1 MSLDGRIV
9 LVAGGAG
16 GIGLAIARA
25 FANEGCTAVVADLSE
40 DGIQKAIA
48 ETNAPLPLHGRVCD
62 VTDRKQVADLFAWLM
77 QEFGTID
84 ILVNSAGINVPQ
96 RMLADIDPADF
107 DRVLQVN
114 TTGTFNCMHSAL
126 PVMREKRSGLIVNI
140 CSIAG
145 VRVIPMAGA
154 PYCVSKFA
162 TGALGTFANLEEAAN
177 GIKVTNIYPG
187 ETNTPILDDRPSP
200 PPPEKRARMLQPE
213 DIAACVIMVAK
224 LPARAVVSELVVTP
238 PYMLL
243 D

>member
-1 MSLDGRIV
+1 
-9 LVAGGAG
+9 
-16 GIGLAIARA
+16 
-25 FANEGCTAVVADLSE
+25 
-40 DGIQKAIA
+40 
-48 ETNAPLPLHGRVCD
+48 
-62 VTDRKQVADLFAWLM
+62 
-77 QEFGTID
+77 
-84 ILVNSAGINVPQ
+84 
-96 RMLADIDPADF
+96 MLADIDPADF

-126 PVMREKRSGLIVNI
+126 PIMREKKSGLIVNI
-140 CSIAG
+140 CSVAG
-145 VRVIPMAGA
+145 VRVIPMAGV

-187 ETNTPILDDRPSP
+187 ETNTPILDDRPAP

-224 LPARAVVSELVVTP
+224 LPARAVVPELVVTP
-238 PYMLL
+238 PYMML

>member
-1 MSLDGRIV
+1 VDLSGRVV
-9 LVAGGAG
+9 LVTGGAG
-16 GIGLAIARA
+16 GMGLAIARA
-25 FANEGCTAVVADLSE
+25 FADEGSTAIIADLSE
-40 DGIQKAIA
+40 AGIQKAIA
-48 ETNAPLPLHGRVCD
+48 ETKAQLPLRGHVCD
-62 VTDRKQVADLFAWLM
+62 VTDRKQVADLFAWLT

-84 ILVNSAGINVPQ
+84 ILVNNAGINVPQ

-114 TTGTFNCMHSAL
+114 TTGAFNCMHSVL
-126 PVMREKRSGLIVNI
+126 PIMREKRSGLIVNI
-140 CSIAG
+140 CSVAG
-145 VRVIPMAGA
+145 VRVIPMAGV

-224 LPARAVVSELVVTP
+224 LPARAVVPELVVTP